1 MPKIK
6 LCLHIEIENY
16 TEVAKLYAS
25 QHNMPEAFV
34 AMMPES
40 TLKNSVDKKVIEK
53 LTSRLGSFVSE
64 EVKKELA
71 DQGISA
77 TIQHSYE

>member
-6 LCLHIEIENY
+6 VCLDIEIENY
-16 TEVAKLYAS
+16 AEVARLYAS
-25 QHNMPEAFV
+25 KHNMPEALV

-40 TLKNSVDKKVIEK
+40 TLKMSVDKKVIEK
-53 LTSRLGSFVSE
+53 LTVRLGSFISA

-71 DQGISA
+71 EQGISA